1 MDIKAT
7 IEKAVSSITGDS
19 AKVEAF
25 KKDPTG
31 TVKGVLGGA
40 ASNDVINQVIS
51 AVKAKLSGGA
61 LSGIADKIGGL
72 FGKK

>member
-7 IEKAVSSITGDS
+7 IEKAVATITGDEK
-19 AKVEAF
+19 KVAAF
-25 KKDPTG
+25 EKDPTG
-31 TVKGVLGGA
+31 VVKSVLGSGA
-40 ASNDVINQVIS
+40 GEDLIS
-51 AVKAKLSGGA
+51 KVVAAVKAKLSGGA